1 MSKREIQLLLEDML
15 EAAQKILS
23 YTKGMS
29 FNDFI
34 NDDKTI
40 DATVRNFEII
50 GEAANRVPDGFKLDH
65 PEIEWR
71 RMTSLRN
78 RIIHEY
84 FGVDYATVWK
94 IKEENVPE
102 LTDYI
107 QQALDDLSRQ
117 SD

>member
-1 MSKREIQLLLEDML
+1 MSEREIKLLLEDML

-23 YTKGMS
+23 YTAGMS
-29 FNDFI
+29 FDNFI
-34 NDDKTI
+34 NDDKTV
-40 DATVRNFEII
+40 DAVVRNFEII
-50 GEAANRVPDGFKLDH
+50 GEAANRVPEDFKLEY
-65 PEIEWR
+65 PEVEWR
-71 RMTSLRN
+71 RMTGLRN